1 MSALPGK
8 WPIATRLLHWLSA
21 LLIFG
26 LFGVGLYMTS
36 LTYYDPLYHQLPWW
50 HKSFGL
56 LLMALI
62 AVRLLRRAV
71 AQSPP
76 AEPGHSALE
85 RAAASITHIL
95 LYAITLLIGV
105 SGYLISTAEGKGIEV
120 FGWFE
125 IPALIRPFEDQADIA
140 GAIHLWLAWALMGL
154 VALHAAGAI
163 KHHLIDKD
171 NTLKRMI

>member
-1 MSALPGK
+1 MNTINK
-8 WPIATRLLHWLSA
+8 WPLLTRLLHWLSA

-26 LFGVGLYMTS
+26 LFDVGLYMTS

-50 HKSFGL
+50 HKSFGIVL
-56 LLMALI
+56 IALI
-62 AVRLLRRAV
+62 GMRLVRRAMV
-71 AQSPP
+71 ASP
-76 AEPGHSALE
+76 ASEPGHSAFE
-85 RAAASITHIL
+85 RVAAKITHLL
-95 LYAITLLIGV
+95 LYVVTLLIGV
-105 SGYLISTAEGKGIEV
+105 SGYLISTAKGKGIEV

-125 IPALIRPFEDQADIA
+125 IPALITPFEDQADIA
-140 GAIHLWLAWALMGL
+140 GAIHLYLAWALMAL